1 MIVVLCP
8 RHSLQCLGGRGC
20 FPGLGSVILR
30 AVSMCPQLVMSR
42 SASVRN
48 VTDEVFPGILVGGK

>member
-1 MIVVLCP
+1 
-8 RHSLQCLGGRGC
+8 
-20 FPGLGSVILR
+20 
-30 AVSMCPQLVMSR
+30 MCPQLVMSR